1 MLPGELMDLQY
12 REVLATDPALPRE
25 ARAILSSGRIKIWT
39 CFYET
44 LQVGHCEGDTVT
56 GEIIGMSVLSA
67 HRRCGVGTKLLT
79 LVVDSLR
86 AAGCSR
92 IWLDAPSDP
101 TLPAY
106 GFYRALGW
114 EPTGLGTGDPRY
126 PGVILELPSKDAP

>member
-1 MLPGELMDLQY
+1 MDLQY
-12 REVLATDPALPRE
+12 REVLATDPALPPE
-25 ARAILSSGRIKIWT
+25 ARAILSSGRMRIWT
-39 CFYET
+39 CFYES

-56 GEIIGMSVLSA
+56 GEIISMSVLPA
-67 HRRCGVGTKLLT
+67 HRRRGIGTKLLT

-101 TLPAY
+101 TLPAH

-114 EPTGLGTGDPRY
+114 EPTGQGTGEPLY
-126 PGVILELPSKDAP
+126 PGEILELPSKGSP